1 MTKKEQEEQEELTR
15 LREEKNK
22 LLDKFKELAF
32 EEMVNKKTIEKADEL
47 YGTNLMKEYEDIR
60 RIHKERMK
68 YTKRKK

>member
-1 MTKKEQEEQEELTR
+1 MTKEEQEELTR

-47 YGTNLMKEYEDIR
+47 YGTNLKKEYQDML

-68 YTKRKK
+68 YNKKK

>member
-1 MTKKEQEEQEELTR
+1 MTKKEQEELTR

-68 YTKRKK
+68 YNKKK

>member
-1 MTKKEQEEQEELTR
+1 MTKKEQEELTR